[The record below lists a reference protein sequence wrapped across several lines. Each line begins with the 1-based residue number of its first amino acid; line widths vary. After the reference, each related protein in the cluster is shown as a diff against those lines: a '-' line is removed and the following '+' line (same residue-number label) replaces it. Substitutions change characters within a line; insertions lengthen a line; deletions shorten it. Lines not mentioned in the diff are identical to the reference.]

1 MSVYTAKTDSLS
13 ALVLQQIYKIF
24 IDLTRKDHLGYVY
37 RFLIGNS
44 QTSDK
49 LGLFADLGKHLG
61 DLRSA
66 AVNEDYL
73 DPYERE
79 QNYVAHYRVLELIV
93 YHSVSAVFDHDY
105 FVIILLDIRQRLS
118 KYIGALCYTKFH
130 TFFFSPLKQ
139 TKQINE
145 RIRFYN
151 LRLS

>member
-1 MSVYTAKTDSLS
+1 MSIYTAKTDSLS
-13 ALVLQQIYKIF
+13 ALVLQQIHKIF
-24 IDLTRKDHLGYVY
+24 IDLTRKDHLCYVY

-44 QTSDK
+44 QTSDE
-49 LGLFADLGKHLG
+49 LGLFADLREHLG

-66 AVNEDYL
+66 AVNENDL
-73 DPYERE
+73 DTDKRE
-79 QNYVAHYRVLELIV
+79 KNDISHNGILELIV